1 MTTINIMT
9 LIDKLNVEY
18 LSPAQSKLLLK
29 TAYYKKCLSICI
41 TNPDTE
47 STQIESAL
55 IKVDSNSLPLLNT
68 HLNLFQAETAQ
79 LTLSNGDGGQTP
91 SEKLSFKEFQSYL
104 DIIKTQNKEPS
115 IILYY

>member
-47 STQIESAL
+47 ST
-55 IKVDSNSLPLLNT
+55 
-68 HLNLFQAETAQ
+68 
-79 LTLSNGDGGQTP
+79 
-91 SEKLSFKEFQSYL
+91 
-104 DIIKTQNKEPS
+104 
-115 IILYY
+115 